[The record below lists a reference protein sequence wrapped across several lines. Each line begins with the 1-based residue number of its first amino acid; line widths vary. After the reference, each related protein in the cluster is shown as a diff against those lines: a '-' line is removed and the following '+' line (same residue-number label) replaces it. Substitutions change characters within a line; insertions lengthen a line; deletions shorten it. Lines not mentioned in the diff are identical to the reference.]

1 MEILSNVLSCLYW
14 LLAILAVLYFVISD
28 LYENHLTLVQ
38 DIITKKREKKYM
50 DFLRKKS
57 ELFELIVRCPRSY
70 YSDHELFSESLARF
84 LLENGVVIKENRW
97 RKKMIKNFLK
107 ILLAVLWCLADP
119 KKATEAANEAA
130 TIEEFDAAMMKQM
143 GGFL

>member
-1 MEILSNVLSCLYW
+1 
-14 LLAILAVLYFVISD
+14 
-28 LYENHLTLVQ
+28 
-38 DIITKKREKKYM
+38 
-50 DFLRKKS
+50 
-57 ELFELIVRCPRSY
+57 
-70 YSDHELFSESLARF
+70 
-84 LLENGVVIKENRW
+84 
-97 RKKMIKNFLK
+97 MIKNFLK